1 MTILLDLSLVSG
13 VLVVS
18 VYLLAVTALLLL
30 LTVHIR
36 SRGSG
41 RTRRGVVAVATLL
54 LGLLGGM
61 ALAAL
66 VGGSEGPFGVDFT
79 PITRLWIGLGVGGI
93 AVALVVLV
101 HAVRRRRVRACSPP
115 SASWCWWSRPP
126 R

>member
-66 VGGSEGPFGVDFT
+66 VGGSEGPSASTSPRSPASGSVSESAASPSPWSCSCT
-79 PITRLWIGLGVGGI
+79 PSAVGASG
-93 AVALVVLV
+93 
-101 HAVRRRRVRACSPP
+101 ACSPP